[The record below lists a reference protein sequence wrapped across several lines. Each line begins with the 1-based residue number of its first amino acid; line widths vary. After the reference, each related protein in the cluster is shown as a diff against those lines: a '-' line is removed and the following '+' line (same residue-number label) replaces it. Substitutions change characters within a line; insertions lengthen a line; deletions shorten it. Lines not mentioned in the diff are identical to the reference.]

1 MCTRR
6 VSQTS
11 RHDLLALLVGTV
23 LLCSIGTFED
33 AQAQRQRQGFW
44 LEAGFGGGWNLIRG
58 LDAGSTPNAGGYLRL
73 GGTPSGRLLAGVEV
87 LGWARAVRVPP
98 ALGNYVFSAFNL
110 SGVVLLYPLRS
121 WPVYVKGGLG
131 ATTVDISVDAKV
143 GFQVRSRQNGIG
155 ATFGAGIETPAVGAF
170 LITFSADWA
179 GQSFGWQPQKLR
191 RIDQNAFLVLAAG
204 IRWQ

>member
-1 MCTRR
+1 M
-6 VSQTS
+6 
-11 RHDLLALLVGTV
+11 LLST
-23 LLCSIGTFED
+23 GTFED

-73 GGTPSGRLLAGVEV
+73 GGTPSRRLLAGVEV
-87 LGWARAVRVPP
+87 IGWARAVRVPP
-98 ALGNYVFSAFNL
+98 VLGNYVFSAFNL

-121 WPVYVKGGLG
+121 WPVYVKGGVG
-131 ATTVDISVDAKV
+131 ASTVDISVDANV
-143 GFQVRSRQNGIG
+143 GFQVRSRHDGIG
-155 ATFGAGIETPAVGAF
+155 ATFGIGYDTPAVGSF

-179 GQSFGWQPQKLR
+179 GQSFGLQGRNLR